1 MISLKTLR
9 KIILFIGGLISMSMS
24 AQYYE
29 LVTSEDA
36 LIEGEHYLIVN
47 TEYKQA
53 ISSAEKNAKNLP
65 ATSVEIEDGVIRNI
79 GDVAVF
85 KLEVHATGYCFYR
98 EGKGY
103 LCATKTDANELTY
116 YTPIAPNDYCK
127 CSIGFEADN
136 TASITFNLPTSG
148 RNKLRYNPDNAL
160 FNCYTSGQA
169 PVSLFRYTSGD
180 PMKESQTLQ
189 FSESFVSIFL
199 GDTFTTPTLSGAETN
214 VTYTSSNTDVAT
226 VNAQS
231 GEVNIRAAGSTTI
244 TATAISNNYY
254 NTGSASYTL
263 LVKLPEELFDFTTP
277 ESYGFS
283 TPNTE
288 SRETIVDK
296 DFKQGFVTIS
306 VTHGITTDTRFYNSV
321 SDGIYLGVYA
331 HGGSITF
338 SVPDGYHLESID
350 FNTVSS
356 TDQKGLPNVKNKRWS
371 GNAQTATFTV
381 TETVRLKSA
390 KVNYQRNTGATNIVS
405 TQQAKSPITIYCING
420 QRISNKSTTNLPQGI
435 YIINGKKCV
444 VR

>member
-1 MISLKTLR
+1 M
-9 KIILFIGGLISMSMS
+9 
-24 AQYYE
+24 
-29 LVTSEDA
+29 
-36 LIEGEHYLIVN
+36 IVN
-47 TEYKQA
+47 TEHKQA

-79 GDVAVF
+79 GDAAVF
-85 KLEVHATGYCFYR
+85 NLEVHATGYCFYR

-180 PMKESQTLQ
+180 PTKESQTLQ
-189 FSESFVSIFL
+189 FSESFISIFL
-199 GDTFTTPTLSGAETN
+199 GDTFTTPTLSGAKTDIN
-214 VTYTSSNTDVAT
+214 YTSSNTEVAT
-226 VNAQS
+226 INAQT
-231 GEVNIRAAGSTTI
+231 GEVGIRAAGSTTI

-296 DFKQGFVTIS
+296 DFKQGFVIIS
-306 VTHGITTDTRFYNSV
+306 VTHGATTDTRFYNSV
-321 SDGIYLGVYA
+321 SDGIYLGVYT

-381 TETVRLKSA
+381 TETVRLKSV

-405 TQQAKSPITIYCING
+405 TQQAKSPITIYSING
-420 QRISNKSTTNLPQGI
+420 QRVSSKSTTNLPQGI